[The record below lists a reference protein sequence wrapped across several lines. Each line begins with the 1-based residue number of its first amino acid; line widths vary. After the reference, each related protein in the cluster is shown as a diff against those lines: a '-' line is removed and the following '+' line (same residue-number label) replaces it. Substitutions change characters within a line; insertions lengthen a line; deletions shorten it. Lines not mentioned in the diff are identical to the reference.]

1 MPIND
6 FSFNR
11 TSGWNDTFVLY
22 NGQNWDAARRF
33 YVEIRTFQENEGD
46 GGIDE
51 GGTFVGEVTMVDPAV
66 NPNEYADP
74 LSMPTVVAPI
84 FPGRISFTVFGQ
96 PTIVIENLD
105 PDLEFLQTKV
115 FMGDLEITDQI
126 ISAKFDIDAVND
138 SVEGW
143 IKYTDE
149 VILGIPN
156 VALLRLM

>member
-1 MPIND
+1 MAIND

-11 TSGWNDTFVLY
+11 TSGWDDTFVLY
-22 NGQNWDAARRF
+22 NGQNWDGARKF
-33 YVEIRTFQENEGD
+33 YLELRTFQENDGD

-51 GGTFVGEVTMVDPAV
+51 GGTLVGEVTMVDSNV
-66 NPNEYADP
+66 NPADYTDP

-84 FPGRISFTVFGQ
+84 FPGRISFTVLGQ

-105 PDLEFLQTKV
+105 PDFEFLETRV
-115 FMGDLEITDQI
+115 FMDSLEITDDI
-126 ISAKFDIDAVND
+126 VTAKFEIDAVND
-138 SVEGW
+138 YVEGW

-149 VILGIPN
+149 VVLGIPN